1 MRILRAVH
9 LGMCF
14 GVRDAIALAF
24 EHADAGPLTILGDLV
39 HNPTVLSAL
48 EAKGIAVAQDVA
60 HVKTPTLMVTA
71 HGASERILARTRA
84 LGVTVVE
91 ATCPLVHVAHRAVAA
106 LAREGYHVVIVG
118 QRDHVEVRGL
128 TGDLDRFD
136 VVLEDDD
143 VLALDEHPRFG
154 VAAQTTQALE
164 KVRHL
169 VDLIRRRFPQS
180 EVRFLDTICKPTKDR
195 QSAAVEMARQADVV
209 IVVGGRSSNN
219 TRELVKTCAR
229 YCARVHHVQAEA
241 DVRWEWFD
249 RAQVVGLTAG
259 TSTPDEVID
268 RVEARIRLSADAS
281 ASAPASADTSAEQI
295 RQAGVPAA
303 RTLRGGVEVEV
314 RTRSVT
320 AVAERR
326 R

>member
-1 MRILRAVH
+1 MQILRATH

-14 GVRDAIALAF
+14 GVRDAIALALD
-24 EHADAGPLTILGDLV
+24 HADAGPLTILGDLV

-60 HVKTPTLMVTA
+60 QARTSTLMVTA
-71 HGASERILARTRA
+71 HGTSQRTLARSRA
-84 LGVTVVE
+84 LGLRVVE

-143 VLALDEHPRFG
+143 VFALEPQARFG
-154 VAAQTTQALE
+154 VAAQTTQAVR
-164 KVRHL
+164 KVRRL
-169 VDLIRRRFPQS
+169 VALIRRRFPQS
-180 EVRFLDTICKPTKDR
+180 EVRFVDTICKPTKER
-195 QSAAVEMARQADVV
+195 QSAAVDIARQADVV
-209 IVVGGRSSNN
+209 VVVGGKSSNN

-229 YCARVHHVQAEA
+229 YCARVYHVQTET
-241 DVRWEWFD
+241 DVRPEWFD
-249 RAQVVGLTAG
+249 AAKIVGLTAG

-268 RVEARIRLSADAS
+268 RVEACIRR
-281 ASAPASADTSAEQI
+281 E
-295 RQAGVPAA
+295 GV
-303 RTLRGGVEVEV
+303 R
-314 RTRSVT
+314 
-320 AVAERR
+320 
-326 R
+326 